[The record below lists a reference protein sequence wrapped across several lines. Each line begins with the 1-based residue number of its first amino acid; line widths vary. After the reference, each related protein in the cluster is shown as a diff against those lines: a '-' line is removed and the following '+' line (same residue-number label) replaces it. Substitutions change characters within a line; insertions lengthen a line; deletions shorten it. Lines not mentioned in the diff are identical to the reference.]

1 MPASPKPVS
10 QRAPRPASI
19 ALTSYIDVYRAAPLV
34 RIRMIKGG
42 IPAVQA
48 KRVFSELSIA
58 QGAAFSALNLSA
70 ATVNRKAAH
79 DGKLS
84 SDESERVL
92 GMAKLIGQLQTIVAE
107 SGDRGGFDAVAWMSR
122 WLQEPLPALGGN
134 RPVDLLDTMEGQ
146 ALVGGAIAKLQSAA
160 YA

>member
-1 MPASPKPVS
+1 MPASPKTVS
-10 QRAPRPASI
+10 QRAPEPGAI
-19 ALTSYIDVYRAAPLV
+19 ALTSYVDVYRAAPLV
-34 RIRMIKGG
+34 RIGMIKGG
-42 IPAVQA
+42 IPAAQA

-58 QGAAFSALNLSA
+58 QGAAFGALNLSA
-70 ATVNRKAAH
+70 ATVNRKAAR
-79 DGKLS
+79 DGRLS
-84 SDESERVL
+84 SDESERVV

-107 SGDRGGFDAVAWMSR
+107 SGDPEGFDAVAWMSR